1 MTNKMKQ
8 CCGFEN
14 QMVMVILIVMDKTKM
29 MMLKKLMMMK
39 MIKEKLYL
47 VCFFG
52 SFDPQG
58 TCKTEHCIGKNTSAT
73 QKS

>member
-1 MTNKMKQ
+1 MS
-8 CCGFEN
+8 EN
-14 QMVMVILIVMDKTKM
+14 GEIYTAGKKFYTPAGTDGMDKFY
-29 MMLKKLMMMK
+29 LWVKKWMTIMK

-58 TCKTEHCIGKNTSAT
+58 TCKAEHW
-73 QKS
+73 